1 MVLGFSR
8 GANLY
13 RALGVLLVFLW
24 VCFCVVDVYGDGY
37 EGDNTSGVL
46 TSCSGFINGYQYLC
60 GDPEGS
66 DGGGASW
73 HVYQVKDLNLNML
86 NYVGG
91 ILDYGDIDANDVK
104 MDCMRE
110 KADWVVVYGWEGSR
124 HKGNYN
130 ILTGPANRSG
140 TIASAQYNSYD
151 AKGLDYLRANNFPNN
166 TRITSGAAIS
176 MWKRLPGKSS
186 DTYIPSDVGYFCFAG
201 FDNTLKVEGKNIY
214 NNGDI
219 NDGDNSVKGIGHVSV
234 AYKNLWNT
242 KTYKFIGWK
251 ESSSAGT
258 GNIVNTTSTSSAVYV
273 SDPVSAKYDN
283 WTKNIYQ
290 KLHIEN
296 LAADKTVYAYY
307 APACKLAINAGTG
320 TTIAVDRIES
330 PYSGASNNMANN
342 SNLYKSDK
350 LRVTFGLSSGYTW
363 KSHTV
368 GGSNF
373 TSGDTYTVGGSGAT
387 CSGASVAAEA
397 IRDEFEG
404 QSRVSEVSD
413 TWENIPD
420 TKKKTTDWTQE
431 NGKTVVHNI
440 QNCDPVDGCT
450 VRFAHWLRRTAGGGS
465 TTYSVSRT
473 SNYYTISSGTV
484 ISTTTE
490 DFSAPT
496 TDSGNKRVRLED
508 FTNKLYPGQAVCET
522 LTFKANVSVGNVS
535 ITACALALGD
545 SQPKNPDG
553 SSTLLKMEVSRDGG
567 ENYREGSIYMKPGDE
582 VKFRA
587 TYNPVLQYTANIRPE
602 KMQINSGSK
611 YVNNQKPCTLVYSSS
626 INSGYCYMY
635 EFFNAKKGSS
645 LQNWN
650 NAFVLSK
657 SDSEFKEESESEK
670 KNSTVLQVG
679 RYDVGDTTKR
689 ESENSYGLLNSKVSG
704 VDAGR
709 SMSERIS
716 TNQKEWVSRSKKI
729 ITNAASTPE
738 QVSFTN
744 DGDKNLGNV
753 QTELELK
760 AIATAYVPYNFINS
774 TSITGIENKD
784 NVVYAGE
791 SETVKFDV
799 NVGMRTN
806 NTTDGTYSTIV
817 REASIQ
823 LIACEGIGC
832 TNSAGSDK
840 RVTNDDPVVL
850 NGSGAIDGTSSDS
863 EEMTVHIPDISAGSW
878 MCFRSRV
885 YPATV
890 KNDVTVTTDWKNNDS
905 GYGWAE
911 SEEQCYKVAKRPNFQ
926 VWGGSIYSAGKISLK
941 ESKKNNL
948 SGVPDYPYTISG
960 DSSQR
965 VFGSWTELGLT
976 AGGEVTG
983 LASGAGTGYGKLGRV
998 ADSEDPGGSAEGKL
1012 TNYCLRSTLSFA
1024 NSGCNGNGSV
1034 GGLGGSGGD
1043 ASSRSALISNFVQT
1057 GDDRFDVSGDPF
1069 DLSVDDEGH
1078 LTDRGVYY
1086 YDGGSNGLVI
1096 GGGSGIESGRTK
1108 VVRTDG
1114 NVTIADNIIYKDKVG
1129 GYTALTDIPKV
1140 IIYAKGDITIQCH
1153 VERIDAVLI
1162 ADGKIDTCVTAEGE
1176 YDDESNSKRLVIN
1189 GSTISDTLNL
1199 NRTYGAATGANSI
1212 EPAEIINY
1220 DTSLFLWANKQADA
1234 TTSGKLTE
1242 TYVRELAPR
1251 Y

>member
-1 MVLGFSR
+1 MNKKRFIALLGLCVIYGVCCRFR
-8 GANLY
+8 
-13 RALGVLLVFLW
+13 LGEVAYADN
-24 VCFCVVDVYGDGY
+24 VVVPGGEGNYG
-37 EGDNTSGVL
+37 TA
-46 TSCSGFINGYQYLC
+46 SCKSPDGYQYLC
-60 GDPEGS
+60 SHTYVGDR
-66 DGGGASW
+66 GGGMSW
-73 HVYQVKDLNLNML
+73 RIFQVPSSGYNVSGLQTWSYADLIDEDEANGYLETLIKGCRGNSNPWMVIWGWDWL
-86 NYVGG
+86 NYGNNTDN
-91 ILDYGDIDANDVK
+91 ILLGPAEDPGFYVAENSYNRKSLSGLSTFQNNTKISSTDALKLYKKISPKATSIPSSVRGFCADSPAHVLNSYAVTGFDSSTKKHIYLKKDGKVSGWLSSAPDDAYVVSK
-104 MDCMRE
+104 SFPHGSSASVTMDS
-110 KADWVVVYGWEGSR
+110 A
-124 HKGNYN
+124 KGNYEFSN
-130 ILTGPANRSG
+130 WGSSCGDEPGETADNVNRKC
-140 TIASAQYNSYD
+140 TID
-151 AKGLDYLRANNFPNN
+151 PF
-166 TRITSGAAIS
+166 
-176 MWKRLPGKSS
+176 
-186 DTYIPSDVGYFCFAG
+186 
-201 FDNTLKVEGKNIY
+201 
-214 NNGDI
+214 
-219 NDGDNSVKGIGHVSV
+219 ND
-234 AYKNLWNT
+234 
-242 KTYKFIGWK
+242 K
-251 ESSSAGT
+251 E
-258 GNIVNTTSTSSAVYV
+258 N
-273 SDPVSAKYDN
+273 
-283 WTKNIYQ
+283 
-290 KLHIEN
+290 
-296 LAADKTVYAYY
+296 VYAYY
-307 APACKLAINAGTG
+307 KLKQVTLRAYAWARLGDGTDVKLKNGAAIDSNTVNYGSNATVSRTKYDPG
-320 TTIAVDRIES
+320 D
-330 PYSGASNNMANN
+330 
-342 SNLYKSDK
+342 
-350 LRVTFGLSSGYTW
+350 GYTW
-363 KSHTV
+363 WKWGTEGVCKDAGSSDNCTV
-368 GGSNF
+368 VLTDDKDANA
-373 TSGDTYTVGGSGAT
+373 YWY
-387 CSGASVAAEA
+387 
-397 IRDEFEG
+397 RNEFEG

-440 QNCDPVDGCT
+440 QNCDPVNGCT

-496 TDSGNKRVRLED
+496 TDSGDKRVRLED

-567 ENYREGSIYMKPGDE
+567 ENYQEGSIYMKPGDE

-784 NVVYAGE
+784 NVVYAGDVVYAGE

-1057 GDDRFDVSGDPF
+1057 GDDRFDVSGAPF